1 MQVYLYSNKKM
12 HHLYTL
18 RPTWGR
24 RIYSLHGQAL
34 QLSVGIGMYL
44 DIVLSAQARLDK
56 LVDGKHSLEEQAA
69 ACQEVLDAPACDL
82 TIFER
87 LYRRRF
93 RSVESMMSDFSRA
106 FLKLRI
112 RLKKTHTLTSE
123 LAHSRER
130 KALAAANAP
139 GRAFHHHARQDVLQQ
154 VRTRHLLANG
164 EDPCAAKKTSAKKHT
179 EFRAKPDLALCH
191 VDPFSAVLPEIS
203 IQHAIVA
210 ATGQTFSTPQV
221 ACARRGHKLQLS
233 ASPLLQITDGGPGGA
248 FAAGAALSPSESKQ
262 SGAGSSIK
270 HQSWCRRARSFKRT
284 NAAKRVMTMDEQAI
298 IWDQVREDFKRM
310 SPEEYAIAERAYAG
324 TVKDR
329 QRGLKRSAYGEL
341 AQPDSSPRPE
351 KRYRPHFFINGTPE
365 LPIHPVALKLHH
377 DMRGIPAESEVYKT
391 SRFVIRQ
398 EDVPATLRGT
408 PGFNCHRI

>member
-44 DIVLSAQARLDK
+44 DIVLAAQARLNK
-56 LVDGKHSLEEQAA
+56 LVDGKHSLEEQVA

-93 RSVESMMSDFSRA
+93 QSVAAMMSDFGRA
-106 FLKLRI
+106 VLKMRI

-139 GRAFHHHARQDVLQQ
+139 GRAFHHHARQDVLQK
-154 VRTRHLLANG
+154 VRTRHMLANG

-179 EFRAKPDLALCH
+179 EFLAKPDPALCH
-191 VDPFSAVLPEIS
+191 VDPFGAVLPETI
-203 IQHAIVA
+203 IQHAVVA

-221 ACARRGHKLQLS
+221 ACAKPGLKLQLS

-248 FAAGAALSPSESKQ
+248 FAAGAALSPSESKH

-270 HQSWCRRARSFKRT
+270 HKAYCRRAASFKKT
-284 NAAKRVMTMDEQAI
+284 NAPDRAMTGDEQRML
-298 IWDQVREDFKRM
+298 WDDVREDFRRM
-310 SPEEYAIAERAYAG
+310 TPEEYAMAVRAYDR

-329 QRGLKRSAYGEL
+329 QRGLKRSAHGEL

-391 SRFVIRQ
+391 SRFIIRQ
-398 EDVPATLRGT
+398 EDVPATLRGHL
-408 PGFNCHRI
+408 G

>member
-1 MQVYLYSNKKM
+1 
-12 HHLYTL
+12 
-18 RPTWGR
+18 
-24 RIYSLHGQAL
+24 
-34 QLSVGIGMYL
+34 LSVGIGMYL

-69 ACQEVLDAPACDL
+69 ACQEVLDASACDL

-93 RSVESMMSDFSRA
+93 RSVESMMSNFSRA
-106 FLKLRI
+106 FLKLRM

-154 VRTRHLLANG
+154 VLTRHLHANG
-164 EDPCAAKKTSAKKHT
+164 EDPRAAKKTSAKKHT
-179 EFRAKPDLALCH
+179 EFRAKPDPALCH

-210 ATGQTFSTPQV
+210 ATGQTLSPPQV
-221 ACARRGHKLQLS
+221 ACARRGHMLQLS

-262 SGAGSSIK
+262 SGAGGSIT
-270 HQSWCRRARSFKRT
+270 QQLFCRRMRSYKNTVALKRAMTKREVAQIWDEARNDIKRMRPEEF
-284 NAAKRVMTMDEQAI
+284 AVEKRV
-298 IWDQVREDFKRM
+298 
-310 SPEEYAIAERAYAG
+310 YAG
-324 TVKDR
+324 MVKDR
-329 QRGLKRSAYGEL
+329 QRGLKRSANGAL

-365 LPIHPVALKLHH
+365 LPLQPVALKLHH
-377 DMRGIPAESEVYKT
+377 DMRGIPVESKVYKT
-391 SRFVIRQ
+391 SRFIIRQ

-408 PGFNCHRI
+408 LGFNCHRI